1 MVVILDDNV
10 KWNSNHDDMEI
21 FQDTFILGIMR

>member
-10 KWNSNHDDMEI
+10 KWNSNHDMEI